1 MKVYVVQR
9 GEYSDRH
16 IVGVALTEEKANEL
30 VRLFQDPGDY
40 GKTLVDTEVFDTEDN
55 DYKLSLDAQGLK
67 PYGVSEYHHQIS
79 SCYALS
85 NDWRWYTF
93 WNSVDIGE
101 VFEPYENECR
111 VVVYARDKDH
121 AIKIASDK
129 FAEHRYNKEVEGLGN
144 EIDRCR

>member
-30 VRLFQDPGDY
+30 VRLFQDPEENSYYY

-67 PYGVSEYHHQIS
+67 PYGVEMYKGKIS
-79 SCYALS
+79 SCHALS
-85 NDWRWYTF
+85 NDWHWYTF
-93 WNSVDIGE
+93 WNYVDVGE
-101 VFEPYENECR
+101 VFEPYENEYR

-121 AIKIASDK
+121 ALKIASDK
-129 FAEHRYNKEVEGLGN
+129 FAEHRYHKEVEA
-144 EIDRCR
+144 